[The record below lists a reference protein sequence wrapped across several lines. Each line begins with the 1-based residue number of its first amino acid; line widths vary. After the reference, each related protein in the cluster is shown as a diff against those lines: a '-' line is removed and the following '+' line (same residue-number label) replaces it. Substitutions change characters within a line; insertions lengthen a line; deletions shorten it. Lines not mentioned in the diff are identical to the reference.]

1 MSQYY
6 STNDHFV
13 LIPALLMTLFGCAAL
28 LFTFVFSLLPQAE
41 AWRVLFWMGVLPAL
55 LILYIRRFV
64 DESDAFTASRRVR
77 EETGVGQMLAIF
89 RADLLRTTITSS
101 LFAVGLQGGYYAVV
115 TWLPTYLKLER
126 GLSVL
131 GTGSYLA
138 VIILGAFC
146 GFISGAHLADW
157 IGRRRTFL
165 IFAVLST
172 AVVCVYTF
180 APITNGV
187 MLVLG
192 FPLGFCANAM
202 FAPTGAFFAEL
213 FPTAV
218 RGTGQGF
225 CYNFG
230 RGVGAFFPA
239 LVGLLSAQLPLGI
252 AIGIY
257 TAGAYGLAIIAL
269 LFLPETQGRSI
280 TGVESAAPPRDLA
293 LALSAAD

>member
-1 MSQYY
+1 M
-6 STNDHFV
+6 
-13 LIPALLMTLFGCAAL
+13 
-28 LFTFVFSLLPQAE
+28 
-41 AWRVLFWMGVLPAL
+41 
-55 LILYIRRFV
+55 
-64 DESDAFTASRRVR
+64 
-77 EETGVGQMLAIF
+77 
-89 RADLLRTTITSS
+89 SS

-115 TWLPTYLKLER
+115 TWLPTYLKLEK

-138 VIILGAFC
+138 VIIVGAFC

-172 AVVCVYTF
+172 AVVCLYTF
-180 APITNGV
+180 APITNEA

-230 RGVGAFFPA
+230 RGIGAFFPA
-239 LVGLLSAQLPLGI
+239 LVGLLSTQLPLGT

-257 TAGAYGLAIIAL
+257 TAGAYGLATIAL
-269 LFLPETQGRSI
+269 LFLPETRGRRI
-280 TGVESAAPPRDLA
+280 GGNESAASTLELA
-293 LALSAAD
+293 MALPAGAE